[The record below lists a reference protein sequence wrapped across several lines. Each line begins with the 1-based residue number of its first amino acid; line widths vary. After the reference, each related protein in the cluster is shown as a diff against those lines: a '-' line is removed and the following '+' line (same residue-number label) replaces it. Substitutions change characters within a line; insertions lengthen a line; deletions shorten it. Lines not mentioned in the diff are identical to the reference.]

1 MRAKK
6 PSNLL
11 LGVASGISPFGMAI
25 AIPTLESFAQL
36 YQAPYS
42 TVQFIISA
50 YLLGLASSMPLVGFL
65 SDKIGR
71 RPVLL
76 SGLVL
81 FVIASIFCSTTD
93 SLNSLIFWRVIQGIG
108 ASVGS
113 VMARAMIRDVSNAS
127 ETARSLSRVTAIM
140 GISPMIA
147 PVIGGIGY
155 QIFGNPNGIFIITA
169 AIGILVLTAILL
181 LLPETRNAALVES
194 TSKEP
199 WSDKYRYLLGSK
211 VFVGSSLIYAF
222 TTGAFFAIL
231 AVASTVFYNDL
242 GIDSAGFGFIWSGL
256 TILYTVSAFMAG
268 TLSSKYG
275 LLKVLLFGVL
285 LNVIAGLLFYSLV
298 KVFDVTLISVI
309 VPLVIMFFAHGY
321 IVPMSLAQAVSAR
334 PEIAGSSS
342 GLSSAIGL
350 VIGGMFSILSG
361 LVFDGRLLP
370 IALIVSA
377 STILCGLSYFLVL
390 SGKRKNTA

>member
-1 MRAKK
+1 MQAKK

-25 AIPTLESFAQL
+25 AIPTLESFSQL

-113 VMARAMIRDVSNAS
+113 VMSRAMIRDVSNAS

-147 PVIGGIGY
+147 PVIGAIGY

-181 LLPETRNAALVES
+181 LLPETRNAALLES

-256 TILYTVSAFMAG
+256 TILYTVSAFTAG

-275 LLKVLLFGVL
+275 LMKVLLVGVL

-350 VIGGMFSILSG
+350 VIGGMFSVLSG

-390 SGKRKNTA
+390 SGNRKNTA

>member
-1 MRAKK
+1 MQAKK
-6 PSNLL
+6 PAIFL

-25 AIPTLESFAQL
+25 VLPTLESFAQL

-113 VMARAMIRDVSNAS
+113 VMSRAMIRDVSNAS

-181 LLPETRNAALVES
+181 MLPETRNAALLES

-256 TILYTVSAFMAG
+256 TILYTVSAFTAG

-275 LLKVLLFGVL
+275 LMKVLLVGVL

-321 IVPMSLAQAVSAR
+321 IVPMSLAKAVSGR

-350 VIGGMFSILSG
+350 VIGGMFSVLSG

-370 IALIVSA
+370 IALIVST

>member
-71 RPVLL
+71 RPVLI
-76 SGLVL
+76 SGLIL

-181 LLPETRNAALVES
+181 LLPETRDAALVES

-275 LLKVLLFGVL
+275 LMKVLLFGVL

-342 GLSSAIGL
+342 GLSSALGL
-350 VIGGMFSILSG
+350 VIGGMFSVLSG

-377 STILCGLSYFLVL
+377 STILCGLSYFMVL

>member
-25 AIPTLESFAQL
+25 AIPTLESFSQL

-71 RPVLL
+71 RPVLI
-76 SGLVL
+76 SGLIL

-275 LLKVLLFGVL
+275 LMKVLLFGVL

-342 GLSSAIGL
+342 GLSSALGL
-350 VIGGMFSILSG
+350 VIGGMFSVLSG

-377 STILCGLSYFLVL
+377 STILCGLSYFMVL

>member
-1 MRAKK
+1 MQAKK
-6 PSNLL
+6 PSNFL

-25 AIPTLESFAQL
+25 VIPTLESFAQL

-71 RPVLL
+71 RPVLI
-76 SGLVL
+76 SGLIL

-181 LLPETRNAALVES
+181 LLPETRNAALLES

-275 LLKVLLFGVL
+275 LMKVLLFGVL

-342 GLSSAIGL
+342 GLSSALGL

-390 SGKRKNTA
+390 SGNRKNTA

>member
-1 MRAKK
+1 MQAKK
-6 PSNLL
+6 PSNFL

-25 AIPTLESFAQL
+25 VIPTLESFSQL

-113 VMARAMIRDVSNAS
+113 VMSRAMIRDVSNAS

-181 LLPETRNAALVES
+181 MLPETRNAALLES

-256 TILYTVSAFMAG
+256 TILYTVSAFTAG

-275 LLKVLLFGVL
+275 LMKVLLVGVL

-321 IVPMSLAQAVSAR
+321 IVPMSLAQAVSGR

-350 VIGGMFSILSG
+350 VIGGMFSVLSG

>member
-1 MRAKK
+1 MQAKK

-25 AIPTLESFAQL
+25 AIPTLESFSQL

-113 VMARAMIRDVSNAS
+113 VMSRAMIRDVSNAS

-181 LLPETRNAALVES
+181 LLPETRNAALLES

-275 LLKVLLFGVL
+275 LMKVLLVGVL

-342 GLSSAIGL
+342 GLSSALGL

-377 STILCGLSYFLVL
+377 STILCGLSYFMVL

>member
-25 AIPTLESFAQL
+25 AIPTIESFAQL

-71 RPVLL
+71 RPVLI
-76 SGLVL
+76 SGLIL

-181 LLPETRNAALVES
+181 MLPETRNAALIES

-275 LLKVLLFGVL
+275 LMKVLLFGVL

-342 GLSSAIGL
+342 GLSSALGL
-350 VIGGMFSILSG
+350 VIGGMFSVLSG

-377 STILCGLSYFLVL
+377 STILCGLSYFMVL

>member
-71 RPVLL
+71 RPVLI
-76 SGLVL
+76 SGLIL

-169 AIGILVLTAILL
+169 AIGIMGLTAILL
-181 LLPETRNAALVES
+181 LLPETRNVALVES

-275 LLKVLLFGVL
+275 LMKVLLVGVL

-342 GLSSAIGL
+342 GLSSALGL
-350 VIGGMFSILSG
+350 VIGGMFSVLSG

-377 STILCGLSYFLVL
+377 STILCGLSYFMVL

>member
-1 MRAKK
+1 MQAKK
-6 PSNLL
+6 PSNFL

-113 VMARAMIRDVSNAS
+113 VMSRAMIRDVSNAS

-181 LLPETRNAALVES
+181 LLPETRNAALLES

-275 LLKVLLFGVL
+275 LMKVLLVGVL

-342 GLSSAIGL
+342 GLSSALGL

>member
-25 AIPTLESFAQL
+25 AIPTIESFAQL

-50 YLLGLASSMPLVGFL
+50 YLLGLAISMPLVGFL

-194 TSKEP
+194 ASKEP

-242 GIDSAGFGFIWSGL
+242 GIDSAGFGFIWSCL

-275 LLKVLLFGVL
+275 LMKVLLVGVL
-285 LNVIAGLLFYSLV
+285 LNIIAGLLFYSLV

-309 VPLVIMFFAHGY
+309 VPLVVMFFAHGY

-342 GLSSAIGL
+342 GLSSALGL
-350 VIGGMFSILSG
+350 VIGGMFSVLSG

-377 STILCGLSYFLVL
+377 STILCGLSYCLVL
-390 SGKRKNTA
+390 SGKRKNIA

>member
-71 RPVLL
+71 RPVLI
-76 SGLVL
+76 SGLIL

-181 LLPETRNAALVES
+181 LLPETRDAALVES

-242 GIDSAGFGFIWSGL
+242 GIDSAGFGFIWSCL

-275 LLKVLLFGVL
+275 LMKVLLFGVL

-342 GLSSAIGL
+342 GLSSALGL
-350 VIGGMFSILSG
+350 VIGGMFSVLSG

-377 STILCGLSYFLVL
+377 STILCGLSYFMVL

>member
-113 VMARAMIRDVSNAS
+113 VMSRAMIRDVSNAS

-147 PVIGGIGY
+147 PVIGAIGY

-181 LLPETRNAALVES
+181 LLPETRNAALLES

-256 TILYTVSAFMAG
+256 TILYTVSAFTAG

-275 LLKVLLFGVL
+275 LMKVLLVGVL

-342 GLSSAIGL
+342 GLSSALGL

>member
-25 AIPTLESFAQL
+25 AIPTIESFAQL

-71 RPVLL
+71 RPVLI
-76 SGLVL
+76 SGLIL

-275 LLKVLLFGVL
+275 LMKVLLVGVL

-309 VPLVIMFFAHGY
+309 VPLVVMFFAHGY

-342 GLSSAIGL
+342 GLSSALGL
-350 VIGGMFSILSG
+350 VIGGMFSVLSG

-377 STILCGLSYFLVL
+377 STILCGLSYFMVL

>member
-25 AIPTLESFAQL
+25 AIPTIESFAQL

-71 RPVLL
+71 RPVLI
-76 SGLVL
+76 SGLIL

-113 VMARAMIRDVSNAS
+113 VMSRAMIRDVSNAS

-181 LLPETRNAALVES
+181 MLPETRNAALLES

-275 LLKVLLFGVL
+275 LMKVLLFGVL

-342 GLSSAIGL
+342 GLSSALGL
-350 VIGGMFSILSG
+350 VIGGMFSVLSG

-377 STILCGLSYFLVL
+377 STILCGLSYFMVL

>member
-6 PSNLL
+6 PSNFL

-25 AIPTLESFAQL
+25 AIPTIESFAQL

-93 SLNSLIFWRVIQGIG
+93 SLNSLIFWRVIQGMG

-169 AIGILVLTAILL
+169 AIGILVLVAILL
-181 LLPETRNAALVES
+181 MLPETRNVALVAS
-194 TSKEP
+194 TNKEP

-211 VFVGSSLIYAF
+211 IFVGSSLIYAF

-242 GIDSAGFGFIWSGL
+242 GIDSAGFGFIWSCL

-268 TLSSKYG
+268 SLSSKYG
-275 LLKVLLFGVL
+275 LMRVLLAGVL
-285 LNVIAGLLFYSLV
+285 LNIIAGLLFYSLV
-298 KVFDVTLISVI
+298 KIFDVTLISVI
-309 VPLVIMFFAHGY
+309 VPLVVMFFAHGY

-342 GLSSAIGL
+342 GLSSALGL
-350 VIGGMFSILSG
+350 VIGGMFSVLSG
-361 LVFDGRLLP
+361 FVFDGRLLP

-377 STILCGLSYFLVL
+377 STILCGLSYCLVL
-390 SGKRKNTA
+390 SGNSKNTA

>member
-71 RPVLL
+71 RPVLI
-76 SGLVL
+76 SGLIL

-199 WSDKYRYLLGSK
+199 WSDKYKYLLGSK

-275 LLKVLLFGVL
+275 LMKVLLFGVL

-342 GLSSAIGL
+342 GLSSALGL
-350 VIGGMFSILSG
+350 VIGGMFSVLSG

-377 STILCGLSYFLVL
+377 STILCGLSYFMVL

>member
-1 MRAKK
+1 MQAKK

-25 AIPTLESFAQL
+25 VIPTLESFAQL

-113 VMARAMIRDVSNAS
+113 VMSRAMIRDVSNAS

-181 LLPETRNAALVES
+181 MLPETRNAALLES
-194 TSKEP
+194 TNKEP

-256 TILYTVSAFMAG
+256 TILYTVSAFTAG

-275 LLKVLLFGVL
+275 LMKVLLVGVL

-350 VIGGMFSILSG
+350 VIGGMFSVLSG

-377 STILCGLSYFLVL
+377 STILCGLSYFMVL

>member
-1 MRAKK
+1 MQAKK
-6 PSNLL
+6 PSNFL

-81 FVIASIFCSTTD
+81 FIAASIICSTTD
-93 SLNSLIFWRVIQGIG
+93 SLNSLIFWRVLQGVG

-113 VMARAMIRDVSNAS
+113 VMARAIIRDTNNAS

-169 AIGILVLTAILL
+169 AIGIVVLIAILL
-181 LLPETRNAALVES
+181 KLPETRNVELTES
-194 TSKEP
+194 TSREP

-242 GIDSAGFGFIWSGL
+242 GIDSAGFGFVWSCL
-256 TILYTVSAFMAG
+256 TILYTISAFMG
-268 TLSSKYG
+268 GNLSSKYG
-275 LLKVLLFGVL
+275 LMKVLLAGVV
-285 LNVIAGLLFYSLV
+285 LNVMAGLVFYFLV
-298 KVFDVTLISVI
+298 KALNVTLISVI
-309 VPLVIMFFAHGY
+309 TPLIILFFAHGF
-321 IVPMSLAQAVSAR
+321 IVPMALAKAVSAR

-342 GLSSAIGL
+342 GLSSALGL
-350 VIGGMFSILSG
+350 VIGGMFSVLSG

-370 IALIVSA
+370 IALIVA
-377 STILCGLSYFLVL
+377 VSTMLCGMSYLLVF
-390 SGKRKNTA
+390 SGNRKNIA

>member
-1 MRAKK
+1 MQAKK
-6 PSNLL
+6 PSNFL

-81 FVIASIFCSTTD
+81 FVAASIVCSTTD
-93 SLNSLIFWRVIQGIG
+93 SLNSLIFWRIIQGIG

-113 VMARAMIRDVSNAS
+113 VMSRAIIRDTNNAS

-155 QIFGNPNGIFIITA
+155 QIFGSPNGIFIITA
-169 AIGILVLTAILL
+169 AIGVVVLIAILL
-181 LLPETRNAALVES
+181 KLPETRKVELTES
-194 TSKEP
+194 TNREP
-199 WSDKYRYLLGSK
+199 WSEKYRYLLGSK

-242 GIDSAGFGFIWSGL
+242 GIDSAGFGFVWSCL
-256 TILYTVSAFMAG
+256 TILYTISAFMG
-268 TLSSKYG
+268 GNLSSKYG
-275 LLKVLLFGVL
+275 LMKVLLAGVV
-285 LNVIAGLLFYSLV
+285 LNVMAGIVFYFLV
-298 KVFDVTLISVI
+298 KALDVALISVI
-309 VPLVIMFFAHGY
+309 VPLIILFFAHGF
-321 IVPMSLAQAVSAR
+321 IVPMALAKAVSAR

-342 GLSSAIGL
+342 GLSSALGL
-350 VIGGMFSILSG
+350 VIGGMFSVLSG

-370 IALIVSA
+370 IALIVA
-377 STILCGLSYFLVL
+377 VSTMLCGMSYLLVF
-390 SGKRKNTA
+390 SGNRKSIV

>member
-113 VMARAMIRDVSNAS
+113 VMSRAMIRDVSNAS

-147 PVIGGIGY
+147 PVIGAIGY

-181 LLPETRNAALVES
+181 MLPETRNAALLES

-275 LLKVLLFGVL
+275 LMKVLLVGVL

-342 GLSSAIGL
+342 GLSSALGL
-350 VIGGMFSILSG
+350 VIGGMFSVLSG

>member
-25 AIPTLESFAQL
+25 AIPTIESFAQL

-181 LLPETRNAALVES
+181 LLPETRNAALIES
-194 TSKEP
+194 ASKEP

-275 LLKVLLFGVL
+275 LMKVLLFGVL

-309 VPLVIMFFAHGY
+309 VPLVFMFFAHGY
-321 IVPMSLAQAVSAR
+321 IIPMSLAQAVSAR

-342 GLSSAIGL
+342 GLSSALGL
-350 VIGGMFSILSG
+350 VIGGMFSVLSG

-377 STILCGLSYFLVL
+377 STILCGLSYFMVL

>member
-25 AIPTLESFAQL
+25 AIPTIESFAQL

-50 YLLGLASSMPLVGFL
+50 YLLGLAISMPLVGFL

-71 RPVLL
+71 RPVLI
-76 SGLVL
+76 SGLIL

-93 SLNSLIFWRVIQGIG
+93 SLNSLIFWRVIQGMG

-194 TSKEP
+194 ASKEP
-199 WSDKYRYLLGSK
+199 WSDKYKYLLGSK

-231 AVASTVFYNDL
+231 TVASTVFYNDL
-242 GIDSAGFGFIWSGL
+242 GIDSAGFGFIWSCL

-268 TLSSKYG
+268 TSSSKYG
-275 LLKVLLFGVL
+275 LMKVLLVGVL
-285 LNVIAGLLFYSLV
+285 LNIIAGLLFYSLV

-309 VPLVIMFFAHGY
+309 VPLVVMFFAHGY

-342 GLSSAIGL
+342 GLSSALGL
-350 VIGGMFSILSG
+350 VIGGMFSVLSG

-377 STILCGLSYFLVL
+377 STILCGLSYCLVL

>member
-25 AIPTLESFAQL
+25 AIPTIESFAQL

-71 RPVLL
+71 RPVLI
-76 SGLVL
+76 SGLIL

-194 TSKEP
+194 ASKEP

-242 GIDSAGFGFIWSGL
+242 GIDSAGFGFIWSCL

-275 LLKVLLFGVL
+275 LMKVLLVGVL

-342 GLSSAIGL
+342 GLSSALGL
-350 VIGGMFSILSG
+350 VIGGMFSVLSG

-377 STILCGLSYFLVL
+377 STILCGLSYCLVL

>member
-1 MRAKK
+1 MQAKK
-6 PSNLL
+6 PSNFL

-81 FVIASIFCSTTD
+81 FIAASIICSTTD
-93 SLNSLIFWRVIQGIG
+93 SLNSLIFWRVLQGVG

-113 VMARAMIRDVSNAS
+113 VMARAIIRDTNNAS

-169 AIGILVLTAILL
+169 AIGIVVLIAILL
-181 LLPETRNAALVES
+181 KLPETRNVELTES
-194 TSKEP
+194 TSREP

-242 GIDSAGFGFIWSGL
+242 GIDSAGFGFVWSCL
-256 TILYTVSAFMAG
+256 TILYTISAFMG
-268 TLSSKYG
+268 GNLSSKYG
-275 LLKVLLFGVL
+275 LMKVLLAGVV
-285 LNVIAGLLFYSLV
+285 LNVMAGLVFYFLV
-298 KVFDVTLISVI
+298 KALDVTLISVI
-309 VPLVIMFFAHGY
+309 APLIILFFAHGF
-321 IVPMSLAQAVSAR
+321 IVPMALAKAVSAR

-342 GLSSAIGL
+342 GLSSALGL
-350 VIGGMFSILSG
+350 VIGGMFSVLSG

-370 IALIVSA
+370 IALIVA
-377 STILCGLSYFLVL
+377 VSTMLCGMSYLLVF
-390 SGKRKNTA
+390 SGNRKSIV

>member
-1 MRAKK
+1 MQAKK

-25 AIPTLESFAQL
+25 AIPTLESFSQL

-113 VMARAMIRDVSNAS
+113 VMSRAMIRDVSNAS

-181 LLPETRNAALVES
+181 MLPETRNAALLES

-256 TILYTVSAFMAG
+256 TILYTVSAFTAG

-275 LLKVLLFGVL
+275 LMKVLLVGVL

-321 IVPMSLAQAVSAR
+321 IVPMSLAQAVSGR

-350 VIGGMFSILSG
+350 VIGGMFSVLSG

-390 SGKRKNTA
+390 SGNRKNTA

>member
-6 PSNLL
+6 PSNFL

-25 AIPTLESFAQL
+25 AIPTIESFAQL

-93 SLNSLIFWRVIQGIG
+93 SLNSLIFWRVIQGMG

-194 TSKEP
+194 ASKEP
-199 WSDKYRYLLGSK
+199 WSDKYKYLLGSK

-231 AVASTVFYNDL
+231 TVASTVFYNDL
-242 GIDSAGFGFIWSGL
+242 GIDSAGFGFIWSCL

-268 TLSSKYG
+268 TSSSKYG
-275 LLKVLLFGVL
+275 LMKVLLVGVL
-285 LNVIAGLLFYSLV
+285 LNIIAGLLFYSLV
-298 KVFDVTLISVI
+298 KIFDVTLISVI
-309 VPLVIMFFAHGY
+309 VPLVVMFFAHGY

-342 GLSSAIGL
+342 GLSSALGL
-350 VIGGMFSILSG
+350 VIGGMFSVLSG
-361 LVFDGRLLP
+361 FVFDGRLLP

-377 STILCGLSYFLVL
+377 STILCGLSYCLVL
-390 SGKRKNTA
+390 SGNSKNTA

>member
-1 MRAKK
+1 MQAKK

-25 AIPTLESFAQL
+25 AIPTLESFSQL

-71 RPVLL
+71 RPVLI
-76 SGLVL
+76 SGLIL

-181 LLPETRNAALVES
+181 LLPETRNAALIES

-275 LLKVLLFGVL
+275 LMKVLLFGVL

-342 GLSSAIGL
+342 GLSSALGL
-350 VIGGMFSILSG
+350 VIGGMFSVLSG

-377 STILCGLSYFLVL
+377 STILCGLSYFMVL

>member
-71 RPVLL
+71 RPVLI
-76 SGLVL
+76 SGLIL

-127 ETARSLSRVTAIM
+127 ETAKSLSRVTAIM

-242 GIDSAGFGFIWSGL
+242 GIDSAGFGFIWGGL

-275 LLKVLLFGVL
+275 LMKVLLFGVL

-342 GLSSAIGL
+342 GLSSALGL
-350 VIGGMFSILSG
+350 VIGGMFSVLSG

-377 STILCGLSYFLVL
+377 STILCGLSYFMVL

>member
-1 MRAKK
+1 MQAKK
-6 PSNLL
+6 PSNFL

-81 FVIASIFCSTTD
+81 FIAASIVCSTTD
-93 SLNSLIFWRVIQGIG
+93 SLNSLIFWRIIQGVG

-113 VMARAMIRDVSNAS
+113 VMSRAIIRDTNNAS

-155 QIFGNPNGIFIITA
+155 QIFGSPNGIFIITA
-169 AIGILVLTAILL
+169 AIGVVVLIAILL
-181 LLPETRNAALVES
+181 KLPETRKVELTES
-194 TSKEP
+194 TNREP
-199 WSDKYRYLLGSK
+199 WSEKYRYLLGSK

-242 GIDSAGFGFIWSGL
+242 GIDSAGFGFVWSCL
-256 TILYTVSAFMAG
+256 TILYTISAFMG
-268 TLSSKYG
+268 GNLSSKYG
-275 LLKVLLFGVL
+275 LMKVLLAGVI
-285 LNVIAGLLFYSLV
+285 LNVIAGLVFYFLV
-298 KVFDVTLISVI
+298 KALNVTLISVI
-309 VPLVIMFFAHGY
+309 VPLIILFFAHGF
-321 IVPMSLAQAVSAR
+321 IVPMALAKAVSAR

-342 GLSSAIGL
+342 GLSSALGL
-350 VIGGMFSILSG
+350 VIGGMFSVLSG

-370 IALIVSA
+370 IALIVA
-377 STILCGLSYFLVL
+377 VSTMLCGMSYLLVF
-390 SGKRKNTA
+390 SGNRKSIV

>member
-1 MRAKK
+1 MQAKK

-113 VMARAMIRDVSNAS
+113 VMSRAMIRDVSNAS

-181 LLPETRNAALVES
+181 LLPETRNAALLES

-242 GIDSAGFGFIWSGL
+242 GIDSTGFGFIWSGL

-275 LLKVLLFGVL
+275 LMKVLLVGVL

-342 GLSSAIGL
+342 GLSSALGL

>member
-25 AIPTLESFAQL
+25 AIPTIESFAQL

-50 YLLGLASSMPLVGFL
+50 YLLGLAISMPLVGFL

-71 RPVLL
+71 RPVLI
-76 SGLVL
+76 SGLIL

-93 SLNSLIFWRVIQGIG
+93 SLNSLIFWRVIQGMG
-108 ASVGS
+108 ASVCS

-181 LLPETRNAALVES
+181 LLPETRNAALIES
-194 TSKEP
+194 ASKEP

-231 AVASTVFYNDL
+231 TVASTVFYNDL
-242 GIDSAGFGFIWSGL
+242 GIDSAGFGFIWSCL

-268 TLSSKYG
+268 TSSSKYG
-275 LLKVLLFGVL
+275 LMKVLLVGVL
-285 LNVIAGLLFYSLV
+285 LNIIAGLLFYSLV

-309 VPLVIMFFAHGY
+309 VPLVVMFFAHGY

-342 GLSSAIGL
+342 GLSSALGL
-350 VIGGMFSILSG
+350 VIGGMFSVLSG

-377 STILCGLSYFLVL
+377 STILCGLSYCLVL

>member
-25 AIPTLESFAQL
+25 AIPTIESFAQL

-50 YLLGLASSMPLVGFL
+50 YLLGLAISMPLVGFL

-71 RPVLL
+71 RPVLI
-76 SGLVL
+76 SGLIL

-108 ASVGS
+108 ASVCS

-194 TSKEP
+194 ASKEP

-242 GIDSAGFGFIWSGL
+242 GIDSAGFGFIWSCL

-275 LLKVLLFGVL
+275 LMKVLLVGVL
-285 LNVIAGLLFYSLV
+285 LNIIAGLLFYSLV

-309 VPLVIMFFAHGY
+309 VPLVVMFFAHGY

-342 GLSSAIGL
+342 GLSSALGL
-350 VIGGMFSILSG
+350 VIGGMFSVLSG

-377 STILCGLSYFLVL
+377 STILCGLSYCMVL

>member
-1 MRAKK
+1 MQAKK
-6 PSNLL
+6 PSNFL

-65 SDKIGR
+65 SDKVGR

-81 FVIASIFCSTTD
+81 FVAASIICSTTD
-93 SLNSLIFWRVIQGIG
+93 SLNSLIFWRVMQGVG

-113 VMARAMIRDVSNAS
+113 VMSRAMIRDTSNAS

-140 GISPMIA
+140 GISPMVA

-155 QIFGNPNGIFIITA
+155 QIFGNPNGIFVITA
-169 AIGILVLTAILL
+169 TIGVVVLIAILL
-181 LLPETRNAALVES
+181 KLPETRKVELTES
-194 TSKEP
+194 TNREP
-199 WSDKYRYLLGSK
+199 WSEKYRYLLGSK

-242 GIDSAGFGFIWSGL
+242 GIDSAGFGFVWSCL
-256 TILYTVSAFMAG
+256 TILYTISAFMG
-268 TLSSKYG
+268 GNLSSKYG
-275 LLKVLLFGVL
+275 LMKVLLAGVV
-285 LNVIAGLLFYSLV
+285 LNVMAGLVFYFLV
-298 KVFDVTLISVI
+298 KALNVTLISVI
-309 VPLVIMFFAHGY
+309 APLIILFFAHGF
-321 IVPMSLAQAVSAR
+321 IVPMALAKAVSAR

-342 GLSSAIGL
+342 GLSSALGL
-350 VIGGMFSILSG
+350 VIGGMFSVLSG

-370 IALIVSA
+370 IALIVA
-377 STILCGLSYFLVL
+377 VSTMLCGMSYLLVF
-390 SGKRKNTA
+390 SGNRKSIV

>member
-1 MRAKK
+1 MQAKK

-25 AIPTLESFAQL
+25 AIPTLESFSQL

-71 RPVLL
+71 RPVLI
-76 SGLVL
+76 SGLIL

-113 VMARAMIRDVSNAS
+113 VMSRAMIRDVSNAS

-147 PVIGGIGY
+147 PVIGAIGY

-181 LLPETRNAALVES
+181 LLPETRNAALLES

-242 GIDSAGFGFIWSGL
+242 GIDSTGFGFIWSGL

-275 LLKVLLFGVL
+275 LMKVLLVGVL

-342 GLSSAIGL
+342 GLSSALGL

>member
-1 MRAKK
+1 MQAKK

-25 AIPTLESFAQL
+25 AIPTLESFSQL

-113 VMARAMIRDVSNAS
+113 VMSRAMIRDVSNAS

-181 LLPETRNAALVES
+181 LLPETRDAALVES

-256 TILYTVSAFMAG
+256 TILYTVSAFTAG

-275 LLKVLLFGVL
+275 LMKVLLVGVL

-321 IVPMSLAQAVSAR
+321 IVPMSLAKAVSGR

-350 VIGGMFSILSG
+350 VIGGMFSVLSG

-377 STILCGLSYFLVL
+377 STILCGLSYFMVL

>member
-25 AIPTLESFAQL
+25 VIPTLESFAQL

-71 RPVLL
+71 RPVLI
-76 SGLVL
+76 SGLIL

-113 VMARAMIRDVSNAS
+113 VMSRAMIRDVSNAS

-147 PVIGGIGY
+147 PVIGAIGY

-181 LLPETRNAALVES
+181 LLPETRDAALVES

-275 LLKVLLFGVL
+275 LMKVLLVGVL

-342 GLSSAIGL
+342 GLSSALGL

-390 SGKRKNTA
+390 SGNRKNTA

>member
-25 AIPTLESFAQL
+25 AIPTIESFAQL

-50 YLLGLASSMPLVGFL
+50 YLLGLAISMPLVGFL

-93 SLNSLIFWRVIQGIG
+93 SLNSLIFWRVIQGMG

-194 TSKEP
+194 ASKEP
-199 WSDKYRYLLGSK
+199 WSDKYKYLLGSK

-231 AVASTVFYNDL
+231 TVASTVFYNDL
-242 GIDSAGFGFIWSGL
+242 GIDSAGFGFIWSCL

-268 TLSSKYG
+268 TSSSKYG
-275 LLKVLLFGVL
+275 LMKVLLVGVL
-285 LNVIAGLLFYSLV
+285 LNIIAGLLFYSLV

-309 VPLVIMFFAHGY
+309 VPLVVMFFAHGY

-342 GLSSAIGL
+342 GLSSALGL
-350 VIGGMFSILSG
+350 VIGGMFSVLSG

-377 STILCGLSYFLVL
+377 STILCGLSYCLVL

>member
-1 MRAKK
+1 MQAKK
-6 PSNLL
+6 PSNFL

-25 AIPTLESFAQL
+25 VIPTLESFAQL

-113 VMARAMIRDVSNAS
+113 VMSRAMIRDVSNAS

-181 LLPETRNAALVES
+181 MLPETRNAALLES

-256 TILYTVSAFMAG
+256 TILYTVSAFTAG

-275 LLKVLLFGVL
+275 LMKVLLVGVL

-342 GLSSAIGL
+342 GLSSALGL

-390 SGKRKNTA
+390 SGNRKNTA